1 MYFTGEYRIPGP
13 GQNTMPGGLY
23 AVGGDAIGIYALV
36 LITVSAA
43 YLILYSLLTKKG
55 KKFKRLWAV
64 YFSTG
69 IVMIVAFAVWLIAI
83 SPAISLLKEI
93 GFGCFSPFI
102 AGVFAIVAGIYE
114 RKGRE

>member
-13 GQNTMPGGLY
+13 GQNTAPGGLY
-23 AVGGDAIGIYALV
+23 AVGDDAIGIYALV

-55 KKFKRLWAV
+55 KEFKRLWAV

-102 AGVFAIVAGIYE
+102 AGVLAIVAGIYE
-114 RKGRE
+114 LKGRE